1 LACVKLPRVLEWA
14 ERLRANQARAGV
26 GLGACRLVIERRAS
40 ASKALWCTIKGILI
54 ARLCSEILLYVRM
67 QA

>member
-26 GLGACRLVIERRAS
+26 GLGACRLVIDRCVLNLE
-40 ASKALWCTIKGILI
+40 GFV
-54 ARLCSEILLYVRM
+54 VRN
-67 QA
+67 